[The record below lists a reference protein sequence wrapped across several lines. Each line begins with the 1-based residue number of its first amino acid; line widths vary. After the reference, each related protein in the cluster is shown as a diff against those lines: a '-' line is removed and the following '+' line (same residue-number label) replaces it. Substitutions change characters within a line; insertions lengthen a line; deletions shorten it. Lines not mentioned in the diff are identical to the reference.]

1 MALLLD
7 DKAVLITGAASG
19 IGRAA
24 ALEAHAEGARLL
36 LADVDD
42 EAGEALAAEIGGD
55 GGQASY
61 VHCDVTDEASVES
74 AVGTAVER
82 LGRLDGAFNC
92 AGILA
97 ALGNTGENS
106 LEEWRKVLDVDL
118 LGVFL
123 CTKHELRPM
132 VEQGSG
138 AILNMASAAG
148 LIGWPGAS
156 AYVAAKHGVVGLSK
170 SAALEYAENGIRVNS
185 ICPSYVL
192 TPMVEKDLF
201 EDALGGDEELIAA
214 ARANHPIG
222 RFAEPEEIAAAT
234 VWLLSEKAS
243 FVTGTAMSVDG
254 GYTAP

>member
-1 MALLLD
+1 MGMLD
-7 DKAVLITGAASG
+7 GKSVLITGAASG
-19 IGRAA
+19 IGRAT
-24 ALEAHAEGARLL
+24 ALKAHEEGARLL

-42 EAGEALAAEIGGD
+42 AAGEALAGEIGGD
-55 GGQASY
+55 AAY
-61 VHCDVTDEASVES
+61 VSCDVTDEA
-74 AVGTAVER
+74 AVEAAVAR
-82 LGRLDGAFNC
+82 TVAEHGRVDGAFNC

-97 ALGNTGENS
+97 ALGNTGENA
-106 LEEWRKVLDVDL
+106 LEEWRKVLEVDL
-118 LGVFL
+118 VGVFL
-123 CTKHELRPM
+123 CTKHQLRAM
-132 VEQGSG
+132 AAQGSG
-138 AILNMASAAG
+138 SILNMASAAG

-170 SAALEYAENGIRVNS
+170 SAALEYAGQGIRVNS

-222 RFAEPEEIAAAT
+222 RFAQPEEIAEAA
-234 VWLLSEKAS
+234 VWLLSDRAS